1 MAPSGKGQQKP
12 KYSSPK
18 PKPKPKNKVAQ
29 QLLQRSRETA
39 SSHSFYLSIPPL
51 CLFFQPLIYVSIYLQ
66 YYYPSFSL
74 YTDTNNKW
82 HTQCKKKH
90 GNSTHPSCHQNQR
103 VHTTQPNPLSL
114 SSMAQLD
121 QNLCRRKK
129 NKKETKKERKNGK
142 TKKKEKLD
150 VFKCPPTKPTLHFS
164 LSHQNY
170 VPLLHVVLFL

>member
-1 MAPSGKGQQKP
+1 MSQLANGCVMCDIFLLYFIRFIMKKQNHIDIGFLFSPPRTHRVKKQKKEASKWEGYTGKCTPIDPSHIEMIMIIEMKGAPVWFVNATMAPSGKGQQKP

-74 YTDTNNKW
+74 YTDTNNK
-82 HTQCKKKH
+82 
-90 GNSTHPSCHQNQR
+90 
-103 VHTTQPNPLSL
+103 
-114 SSMAQLD
+114 
-121 QNLCRRKK
+121 
-129 NKKETKKERKNGK
+129 
-142 TKKKEKLD
+142 
-150 VFKCPPTKPTLHFS
+150 
-164 LSHQNY
+164 
-170 VPLLHVVLFL
+170 